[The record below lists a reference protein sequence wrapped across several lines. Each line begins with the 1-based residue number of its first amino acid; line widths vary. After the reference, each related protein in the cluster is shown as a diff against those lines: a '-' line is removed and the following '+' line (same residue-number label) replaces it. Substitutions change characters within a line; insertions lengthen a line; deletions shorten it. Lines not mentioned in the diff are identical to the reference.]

1 MLAEIRQLLS
11 YSFFVKALIVGS
23 LVSLC
28 AALLGIILVLKQHSM
43 IGDGLS
49 HVGFGSLTIAMVLN
63 LSPLLF
69 SIPIMI
75 LTAFIL
81 LRISENNK
89 IRGDAAIALIATSAL
104 AIGII
109 AASLANGMNVNVNN
123 YMFGSILAMSN
134 ADVYI
139 SVILATV
146 VLITF
151 ICFYH
156 KIFAITFDENFSKA
170 VGIKTNFYNMIIALL
185 TAITVVIGMRI
196 MGTLLISSLIIFPPL
211 TAMRVFNNFKSVVIS
226 SGFISVLCFLIG
238 LMASYFYSLPV
249 GACIVV
255 VNLIMFIIFTIIKK
269 VIFK

>member
-1 MLAEIRQLLS
+1 MLAEISQLLS

-170 VGIKTNFYNMIIALL
+170 TGVKTELYNTLIAIIIA
-185 TAITVVIGMRI
+185 VIIVLAMNLV
-196 MGTLLISSLIIFPPL
+196 GTLLISALLIFPAL
-211 TAMRVFNNFKSVVIS
+211 SSMRVCKTYKMVVIIS
-226 SGFISVLCFLIG
+226 AIISVLCATIG
-238 LMASYFYSLPV
+238 IIISILLATPIGST
-249 GACIVV
+249 IVV
-255 VNLIMFIIFTIIKK
+255 VNIIAFTICYIIGLVKK
-269 VIFK
+269 